1 MSDLQDRLMK
11 LGEDICAS
19 ELGGNEYP
27 RNLRLVADAAD
38 RITELEA
45 ACRTALD
52 AYSRVSRVR
61 LPGDVAGDLVHARET
76 LRRALGL
83 AN

>member
-1 MSDLQDRLMK
+1 MPLYLDGKSQPGPMGIDWQRVA
-11 LGEDICAS
+11 LGYEA
-19 ELGGNEYP
+19 
-27 RNLRLVADAAD
+27 
-38 RITELEA
+38 RIAELEA

-83 AN
+83 AI